1 MTKVQ
6 KIKGIK
12 IHTSNK
18 QSVETILSNIKFQDE
33 MGEYGI
39 KYKLNENYFKF
50 SELNNEH
57 YSNLPEF
64 KWSDKLKNRFLYEVQ
79 FRNQNEKDVF
89 FNAFNQKQTKKTYIY
104 HELDSFDKYEYVYT
118 ENIQPKYPIYVIT
131 KGRWE
136 KSYTIDTL
144 EDMGVDFY
152 ICVEPSEYEKYCSNP
167 KVDKNKIIILPENFS
182 EQGNGAVPV
191 RNFVWEHSV
200 QQGHPKHWQLDDN
213 ILWFYRWNNNQQ
225 LKVRD
230 GVFFRIMEDF
240 SDRYE
245 NIGLTSCQYKS
256 FIPGIDTGREEFIVN
271 TRAYS
276 CILINTELL
285 DTRLDERWRGRYNDD
300 TDLSLRV
307 LSTGDICTVNFNS
320 LLSGKQTSGSMKGGM
335 AEIYDNHSHN
345 GYMKK
350 FNALKDNWGDI
361 VKLTNKRHKD
371 GRPHH
376 IIEYTKLFN
385 QTLVLKEGVDL
396 NPKINNYNMVLVESK
411 K

>member
-1 MTKVQ
+1 MGKTLK
-6 KIKGIK
+6 IK

-18 QSVETILSNIKFQDE
+18 ESVENILSNIKFQDE

-39 KYKLNENYFKF
+39 KYKLNKNYFKF
-50 SELNNEH
+50 CDLNNEH

-64 KWSDKLKNRFLYEVQ
+64 KWSDDLRNRFLYEVQ
-79 FRNQNEKDVF
+79 FRNENEKEVF
-89 FNAFNQKQTKKTYIY
+89 FRAFNQKSTKRNYIY
-104 HELDSFDKYEYVYT
+104 HELDSVVSGEYEYT
-118 ENIQPKYPIYVIT
+118 EKIQPKYPIYVIT

-144 EDMGVDFY
+144 EDMSVDFY
-152 ICVEPSEYEKYCSNP
+152 ICVEPKEYEMYCSNP
-167 KVDKNKIIILPENFS
+167 KVDKNKILVLPEDFS

-191 RNFVWEHSV
+191 RNFCWEHSV

-213 ILWFYRWNNNQQ
+213 IQWFYRWNNNQQ

-230 GVFFRIMEDF
+230 GVFFRMMEDF

-256 FIPGIDTGREEFIVN
+256 FVPGIDTGREEFIVN

-350 FNALKDNWGDI
+350 FNALKDNWKDI

-385 QTLVLKEGVDL
+385 QTLILKDGVEL
-396 NPKINNYNMVLVESK
+396 GPKINNYNFILMDK